1 MEVLESKTKSEMSS
15 PAYEYHYFGH
25 RGIRGRHIR
34 TIFRDQKIPFIEYV
48 HDHDN
53 WEDFKA
59 TVPFGSL
66 PLLKDGDF
74 TLYQSNAI
82 LRHLGRKHDLYGD
95 NMKEAARIDMINDGV
110 EDLRIKFVMQFF
122 VNKTMDKSV
131 EAEYVKNIPKSLEP
145 FEKLLAG
152 NDGGD
157 GYMVGKKISFL
168 DYNLFDILE
177 THLQILDKD
186 CLSGFPLLRAYHERM
201 ASRPVIKACRELSS
215 WTMKNRFQGRTF
227 WV

>member
-1 MEVLESKTKSEMSS
+1 MSS
-15 PAYEYHYFGH
+15 PVYEYHYFGH

-34 TIFRDQKIPFIEYV
+34 TILRDQKIPFVEHV

-59 TVPFGSL
+59 TLPFGSTL

-74 TLYQSNAI
+74 TLLQSNAI
-82 LRHLGRKHDLYGD
+82 LRYLGRKHDLYGD
-95 NMKEAARIDMINDGV
+95 NLKEAARIDMINDGV

-122 VNKTMDKSV
+122 MAKDMDESD

-145 FEKLLAG
+145 FEKLLAE
-152 NDGGD
+152 NDGGA
-157 GYMVGKKISFL
+157 GFMVGKKISFL
-168 DYNLFDILE
+168 DFNLFDILE
-177 THLQILDKD
+177 THLQVLDKD
-186 CLSGFPLLRAYHERM
+186 CLSEVPLLQAYHERM
-201 ASRPVIKACRELSS
+201 ASRPIIKACRELSTWS
-215 WTMKNRFQGRTF
+215 IKNRFHGRTF